1 MLTLAAADTLAGVA
15 QTAATVTSTVFGMEL
30 NAGAETYKVLDQ
42 RQLANAAATIYTAPA
57 STTAFVKSITAI
69 NTNAGAS
76 QTFQYFRGGLVAA
89 NAITPSITIPAG
101 GMATYEDGQGWKIHN
116 SSGQVLGQG
125 ASGTTP
131 AVVLGATAAAGV
143 SPNFLRS
150 DDTIDAF
157 DGVTPVN
164 IAAAAVVGTNAFTA
178 RSDHTHTIGAG
189 VVTRAMEAADSVG
202 WSFLGTATGA
212 TVTVGPVIW
221 TGSWRQLMIKYWIQ
235 GYNGGTPVGRILLG
249 TASISTTA
257 LTNSF
262 SISEGVT
269 APSTG
274 LGATAIPG
282 CPLAVTLSNIGR
294 GGTIMVDGISGG
306 VKSLEIVGRN
316 VTPAVASAPTLFR
329 GASFFS
335 DLGTNLLLL
344 RAQLTVY
351 DTLTATAA
359 SAQTFTAGTYLT
371 VWGRN
376 ND

>member
-1 MLTLAAADTLAGVA
+1 MADA
-15 QTAATVTSTVFGMEL
+15 
-30 NAGAETYKVLDQ
+30 KVSAL
-42 RQLANAAATIYTAPA
+42 
-57 STTAFVKSITAI
+57 S
-69 NTNAGAS
+69 
-76 QTFQYFRGGLVAA
+76 
-89 NAITPSITIPAG
+89 
-101 GMATYEDGQGWKIHN
+101 
-116 SSGQVLGQG
+116 
-125 ASGTTP
+125 
-131 AVVLGATAAAGV
+131 
-143 SPNFLRS
+143 
-150 DDTIDAF
+150 
-157 DGVTPVN
+157 
-164 IAAAAVVGTNAFTA
+164 AAAAALSTHESPVNEGGASKKVTTA
-178 RSDHTHTIGAG
+178 QLATFMSAN
-189 VVTRAMEAADSVG
+189 SG
-202 WSFLGTATGA
+202 WRFLGTATGA
-212 TVTVGPVIW
+212 TTTVGPVTW
-221 TGSWRQLMIKYWIQ
+221 AGTFLQFMIKYWIQ

-249 TASISTTA
+249 AASISTTA
-257 LTNSF
+257 LNNSF

-294 GGTIMVDGISGG
+294 GGEIFIDGVSGG

-335 DLGTNLLLL
+335 DLGTNLVLL

-359 SAQTFTAGTYLT
+359 SAQTFTSGTYLT